1 MRIITII
8 RNELFNQKIKLE
20 NELERVINDKTKS
33 TDCITKE
40 SLEIVNK
47 LASTDQS
54 METLDKYL
62 NKEEK
67 QN

>member
-20 NELERVINDKTKS
+20 NELERLINDKTKP

-40 SLEIVNK
+40 SLEVLNK
-47 LASTDQS
+47 LTSTDQS